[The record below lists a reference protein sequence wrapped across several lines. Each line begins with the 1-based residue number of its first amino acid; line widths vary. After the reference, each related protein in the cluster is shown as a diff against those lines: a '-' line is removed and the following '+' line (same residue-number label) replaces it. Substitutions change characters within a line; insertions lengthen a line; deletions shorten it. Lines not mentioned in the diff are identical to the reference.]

1 MSDLSALDQSFGLMP
16 VSMVAFADEA
26 PSLLEPTPISTDVQP
41 HEVSFRRLR
50 GPREIGRVM
59 HLRQQIA
66 LPASAV
72 GDASFAVREKKETS
86 RAWSVH
92 SSVSASTSVPSA
104 TCR

>member
-16 VSMVAFADEA
+16 ASMVPFADGA
-26 PSLLEPTPISTDVQP
+26 PALADRPPASTDVQP

-50 GPREIGRVM
+50 GPREIARVL

-72 GDASFAVREKKETS
+72 TDAGFAVREKKETS
-86 RAWSVH
+86 RV
-92 SSVSASTSVPSA
+92 SSVPSSASARPSVPSA
-104 TCR
+104 ICP